1 MQLDFATLETSKNG
15 GSATIAQ
22 TFVCATPPTE
32 RPYVL
37 ASWIFTGRHNLEW
50 LNAYIYWL
58 QARLTYDFFRF
69 LKGPL
74 VEKQVLWITQK
85 LEERPLAASGTGRNH
100 PRRGACRFPCPS
112 LRLAG
117 STPFGDYVPHCLRHR
132 LPLYFHST
140 EKGHR
145 EMAQNRFLM
154 P

>member
-1 MQLDFATLETSKNG
+1 MPIVFIMQLDFATLETSKNG

-74 VEKQVLWITQK
+74 FLSFMNMQC
-85 LEERPLAASGTGRNH
+85 LEEFINEHTEPDSGHEPNFLYQTLGIILAVVSVVVDRWPL
-100 PRRGACRFPCPS
+100 
-112 LRLAG
+112 
-117 STPFGDYVPHCLRHR
+117 
-132 LPLYFHST
+132 
-140 EKGHR
+140 
-145 EMAQNRFLM
+145 
-154 P
+154 